1 VVAYFGAGAVI
12 AVYADNSSS
21 TILNEIVLNTAN
33 LNTYFPNSTD
43 HFITGVAG
51 RAFLNVSAATSA
63 WDVSIFTTNHYI
75 AGVGGRVY
83 IEVDN
88 TGAPPAWDISMFSS
102 NPSGLSG
109 LIHEIHTNE
118 QIVIKYRSSTW
129 EESYATSSLTDGL
142 VGTNSGQLA
151 YDVFSNVRWI
161 VNSTTGN
168 AANLAPDDKPYSV
181 IASSDRFPIYEW
193 NYANKRVEII
203 FILGLTPG
211 LDQGGNPINTAD
223 KSGAY
228 KTTIGFEVV
237 NF

>member
-1 VVAYFGAGAVI
+1 MKNIIFLLVLFFVCTISALTVAQQVAIYP
-12 AVYADNSSS
+12 DNEGS
-21 TILNEIVLNTAN
+21 TPTDIMTFVTSN
-33 LNTYFPNSTD
+33 LNSYFPN
-43 HFITGVAG
+43 
-51 RAFLNVSAATSA
+51 
-63 WDVSIFTTNHYI
+63 TTNHYI

-88 TGAPPAWDISMFSS
+88 TGAPPAWDISMFSW

-142 VGTNSGQLA
+142 VGTASGQLA